1 MNKFMAL
8 LNHQFK
14 ELGRPLVMGI
24 LNVTPDS
31 FSDGG
36 RFNRAD
42 AMKSQIEE
50 MVSAGVDIIDI
61 GGESTRPGAP
71 PVSLQEELDRV
82 LPALEWVKENSDVAV
97 SIDTYKTEVM
107 RQTLLAGADLI
118 NDVNAL
124 QAEGALE
131 VVSQA
136 DVPVCIMHKQGD
148 PQTMQIAPRY
158 DDVVADVSSFLEER
172 VQACRNAGVKAE
184 HILIDPGFGFGKTLE
199 HNIAL
204 FRRLDR
210 FAQGQYPVL
219 VGVSRKT
226 MIGALM
232 GDVPVA
238 ERMVG
243 SVVAAVVAAQKG
255 AAILRVHDVKETVQ
269 ALSVAEGLCD

>member
-1 MNKFMAL
+1 MNEFMAL
-8 LNHQFK
+8 LNSQFK
-14 ELGRPLVMGI
+14 EVGRPLVMGI

-36 RFNRAD
+36 RFNHAD
-42 AMKSQIEE
+42 AMKKQVEE
-50 MVSAGVDIIDI
+50 MVSAGVDIVDI

-82 LPALEWVKENSDVAV
+82 LPAIEWVKRNSDAAV

-107 RQTLLAGADLI
+107 RQALLAGADLI

-124 QAEGALE
+124 QDAGALE

-136 DVPVCIMHKQGD
+136 NAPVCIMHKQGN
-148 PQTMQIAPRY
+148 PQTMQSEPCY
-158 DDVVADVSSFLEER
+158 GDVVTDVKVFLEER
-172 VQACRNAGVKAE
+172 VQACLNAGIKEE

-204 FRRLDR
+204 FRVLEQ
-210 FAQGQYPVL
+210 FTQGAYPVL

-232 GDVPVA
+232 GGVPVS

-269 ALSVAEGLCD
+269 ALRVAKALCD